1 MRHPAI
7 GAPRHVIGA
16 GAGTMADNGLDVLA
30 ISKAIAS
37 RPLGPSQRIYAN
49 AVAAVDTDLNPPELL
64 ALLQSI
70 EAAFGRR
77 RIGQRWRSRTLDL
90 DILLWSGG
98 NWQSPDLQIPHP
110 EMAARDFV
118 IGPAAQ
124 IAGEWRHPIL
134 GLTLNQINARLTGA
148 KALRPKEKGPTNRPS
163 PLLA

>member
-16 GAGTMADNGLDVLA
+16 GAGAMADNGLDVLA

-37 RPLGPSQRIYAN
+37 RPLGPSQRSYAN
-49 AVAAVDTDLNPPELL
+49 AVAAIETDLDPPELL
-64 ALLQSI
+64 ELLQSI

-77 RIGQRWRSRTLDL
+77 RMGQRWRSRTLDL

-98 NWQSPDLQIPHP
+98 IWQSPDLHIPHR

-134 GLTLNQINARLTGA
+134 GLTLSQINARLTRA
-148 KALRPKEKGPTNRPS
+148 KRRT
-163 PLLA
+163 